1 MWAHYPSSLPFLE
14 RTWKQC
20 RHGWWWLTQWI
31 RQGQRPPVVF
41 VWPDMPSRRT
51 ALHKITRELGWELT
65 NKTRPDALFGIKFED
80 ATRKHSGDVPAS
92 MSDVTA
98 FWNASCHDI
107 SKSHLESQHQAA
119 FGYGMRID
127 PTTHHGPLVV
137 KSEENA
143 KHDGALV
150 QGPIASDQVQQGVVY
165 QREIDNRDKGGHHFD
180 YRVVYIREAIPVV
193 YKKYKDPVA
202 RFTNE
207 TSRVELLEASPF
219 TADEEASMRRLARG
233 MQVDY
238 AEFDALRDRGSGQ
251 LYVVDVNPTPWGPP
265 ARLHPDVQK
274 VAVSRMAQCLRVSL

>member
-1 MWAHYPSSLPFLE
+1 MWAHYPSTLPFLE

-20 RHGWWWLTQWI
+20 RHGWWWLKQFI
-31 RQGQRPPVVF
+31 QQGKRPPVVF

-51 ALHKITRELGWELT
+51 ALHKISRELGWELT
-65 NKTRPDALFGIKFED
+65 NKARSTALLGIKFED
-80 ATRKHSGDVPAS
+80 TTHKLSGAIPVS
-92 MSDVTA
+92 LSNVTA

-107 SKSHLESQHQAA
+107 SKGHLERQHQAA

-127 PTTHHGPLVV
+127 PTKHQGPLVV

-143 KHDGALV
+143 KHDGALIH
-150 QGPIASDQVQQGVVY
+150 GPISSDEVQQGVVY
-165 QREIDNRDKGGHHFD
+165 QREIDNRDESGHHFD
-180 YRVVYIREAIPVV
+180 FRVVYIRDAIPVV
-193 YKKYKDPVA
+193 YKKYKKQSE

-219 TADEEASMRRLARG
+219 TSDEESRMLRLARA

-238 AEFDALRDRGSGQ
+238 AEFDALRDRNSGQ

-265 ARLHPDVQK
+265 VELPLDEQK
-274 VAVSRMAQCLRVSL
+274 EAVSRMAKCLRSSL

>member
-14 RTWKQC
+14 RAWKQC
-20 RHGWWWLTQWI
+20 RHGWWWLKQCI
-31 RQGQRPPVVF
+31 QQGKRPPVVLA
-41 VWPDMPSRRT
+41 WPDMPSRRT

-65 NKTRPDALFGIKFED
+65 NKVRPAALLGIKFED
-80 ATRKHSGDVPAS
+80 ATHKHSGTIPDS
-92 MSDVTA
+92 LRNVTA

-107 SKSHLESQHQAA
+107 SKGHLELQHQAA

-127 PTTHHGPLVV
+127 PTKHRGSLVV

-150 QGPIASDQVQQGVVY
+150 QGPIPSDEVQQGVVY
-165 QREIDNRDKGGHHFD
+165 QREIDNRDESGHHFD

-193 YKKYKDPVA
+193 YKKYKEQGA

-207 TSRVELLEASPF
+207 TSRVKLLGASPF
-219 TADEEASMRRLARG
+219 TADEEACMRRLARG

-238 AEFDALRDRGSGQ
+238 AEFDALRDRNSSQ

-265 ARLHPDVQK
+265 AQLHPDEQK
-274 VAVSRMAQCLRVSL
+274 EAVSRMAQCLRSSL